1 VQDCLL
7 AALEVLVST
16 WVVGAQQEVVV
27 VGVEAEEVELT
38 VSTVVV
44 VEREVVL
51 EWVQPCGAQDM
62 VPHPMLR
69 ALTAPS
75 VMFPVLPEYPE

>member
-1 VQDCLL
+1 
-7 AALEVLVST
+7 
-16 WVVGAQQEVVV
+16 
-27 VGVEAEEVELT
+27 VEAEEVELT

-62 VPHPMLR
+62 VPHPTLR
-69 ALTAPS
+69 VLTALS
-75 VMFPVLPEYPE
+75 VMFPVLAENPE

>member
-1 VQDCLL
+1 
-7 AALEVLVST
+7 
-16 WVVGAQQEVVV
+16 VVGAWQEVVEEE
-27 VGVEAEEVELT
+27 EAEEIGLI

-62 VPHPMLR
+62 VPRPTSR
-69 ALTAPS
+69 VLTALS
-75 VMFPVLPEYPE
+75 VMFPELAEYPELDLVG